1 MEKGE
6 TVTILELRARLSEIL
21 SAVAYVGKT
30 YTITRNG
37 RAVAQLVP
45 PEKSNVEQGGR
56 AKRGKNRGSPQ
67 R

>member
-6 TVTILELRARLSEIL
+6 TVTILELRAHLSEIL
-21 SAVAYVGKT
+21 SAVAYTGKT

-37 RAVAQLVP
+37 RAVARLVAP
-45 PEKSNVEQGGR
+45 QKSNVEEGR
-56 AKRGKNRGSPQ
+56 ARRKGSGSPQ